1 MQPRRLVP
9 VFSEESR
16 LLILC
21 IALNSCQSHKANSEP
36 SIEFT
41 HIPPAAQGGRE
52 RADVI
57 SGRVKKRSTKAAGGY
72 LRAQRRGCVQPSLRS
87 LGS

>member
-1 MQPRRLVP
+1 MQLRLLVP
-9 VFSEESR
+9 V
-16 LLILC
+16 LLQRSLLLVFC
-21 IALNSCQSHKANSEP
+21 IALNSCQPHKANSEP

-72 LRAQRRGCVQPSLRS
+72 LRAQRRWCVQPSLRS

>member
-1 MQPRRLVP
+1 MQLPLLVP
-9 VFSEESR
+9 VFLRS
-16 LLILC
+16 LLLVFC
-21 IALNSCQSHKANSEP
+21 IALSSCQSQEANSGP

-52 RADVI
+52 RVDTI
-57 SGRVKKRSTKAAGGY
+57 SGRVETLDQSSRLLFMRPAGNGG
-72 LRAQRRGCVQPSLRS
+72 RRPRPPY